1 MLLQTITQLPSLRE
15 FRCRR
20 LEDPCT
26 ARRPLG
32 GAPLGRRRRSS
43 AVAAASPDGG
53 STPQPLPRL
62 KVLRSQPPPVAPV
75 TGPPAATTALPPRPA
90 VLRVEPEAVA
100 PAVKGQ
106 QLLRQAGSV
115 DCDCTSC
122 GLLALVLPCMFCC
135 CAAQHA
141 PLSVTLR
148 LAAAQLHRLLP
159 VPPPLH
165 YRPATG
171 CWRSQTCMWT
181 TMRTWSGATAWTT
194 APSSGCSAAFCLGA
208 AFKWVLGSRPHDS
221 RLL

>member
-26 ARRPLG
+26 ARRPLD
-32 GAPLGRRRRSS
+32 GAPLGRRRCSS

-75 TGPPAATTALPPRPA
+75 TGPLAATAALPPRPA

-115 DCDCTSC
+115 DCDCMSC
-122 GLLALVLPCMFCC
+122 GLFALVLPCMFCC

-141 PLSVTLR
+141 PLSVTPPPCR
-148 LAAAQLHRLLP
+148 CAAAP
-159 VPPPLH
+159 V
-165 YRPATG
+165 A
-171 CWRSQTCMWT
+171 S
-181 TMRTWSGATAWTT
+181 SATT
-194 APSSGCSAAFCLGA
+194 ASLPPCHRVLAVTDLHVDYDENMEWCYRLDNR
-208 AFKWVLGSRPHDS
+208 AFK
-221 RLL
+221 